1 MRRYRFRGHAHDSA
15 RAVVDRLLLAALLLV
30 PAVAV
35 ATSAA
40 PAPVAVPA
48 PTAPGVEA
56 ARLADAIRRGGV
68 VVLVRHSPT
77 MPGVGD
83 PPGFRIDDCSTQRNL
98 SEAGRAQA
106 RRLGQWFEANRI
118 RPTSVRASPWC
129 RAIDTAMLAFGRSES
144 WAALSNL
151 LRDRSRQSEHQR
163 EVLAG
168 IATVRPAAVD
178 VYVSHGVTIDAFV
191 GVYLQQ
197 GEFAVVRSADQGGK
211 IELIGRHL
219 VP

>member
-1 MRRYRFRGHAHDSA
+1 MA
-15 RAVVDRLLLAALLLV
+15 RTIASRLLLAALLPV
-30 PAVAV
+30 PGVAV
-35 ATSAA
+35 AASPSSPPT
-40 PAPVAVPA
+40 AVPA
-48 PTAPGVEA
+48 ATAPGMEA

-83 PPGFRIDDCSTQRNL
+83 PPGFRIDDCGTQRNL

-129 RAIDTAMLAFGRSES
+129 RAVDTAMLAFGQSER

-168 IATVRPAAVD
+168 IAAVRPAAID

-197 GEFAVVRSADQGGK
+197 GEFAVVRPADQGGK
-211 IELIGRHL
+211 VELIGRHL